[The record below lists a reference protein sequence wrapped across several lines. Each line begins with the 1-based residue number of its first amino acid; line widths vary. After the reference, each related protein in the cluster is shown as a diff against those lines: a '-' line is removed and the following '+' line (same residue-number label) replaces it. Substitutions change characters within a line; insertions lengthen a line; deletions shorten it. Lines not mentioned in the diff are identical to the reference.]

1 LLEKIKYKKKLMAII
16 VRKSFS
22 KKKGISFVTP
32 NEFNIQFAF
41 MNHQKDYNIRP
52 HLHFKKKLKKINT
65 SEVIYLV
72 EGKLRIDFYSKQ
84 KKYLFSKVA
93 NKGDTVMLI
102 DQGHGFKTL
111 KKTIMLE
118 VKQGPYSE
126 KIDKVKF
133 DSVDERKI
141 KIKK

>member
-1 LLEKIKYKKKLMAII
+1 MAII
-16 VRKSFS
+16 ARKEFA

-41 MNHQKDYNIRP
+41 MNHSKSYKIRP

-65 SEVIYLV
+65 SEVIYLID
-72 EGKLRIDFYSKQ
+72 GKLRVDFYNKQ
-84 KKYLFSKVA
+84 KKYLFSKLLS
-93 NKGDTVMLI
+93 KGDTIMLI
-102 DQGHGFKTL
+102 DQGHGFKIL

-126 KIDKVKF
+126 KTDKVKF
-133 DSVDERKI
+133 DSIDESKI
-141 KIKK
+141 KIRK